1 MSNDEK
7 YMRMAIRLAEKAQ
20 GRTSPNPVVGAV
32 IVKNNRIVGRGY
44 HKKAG
49 LPHAEVNALKQA
61 GKTAKG
67 ATLYV
72 SLEPC
77 DHFGRT
83 APCTDAIIKSG
94 IKKVIIGMKDPN
106 PLNNGKGIKKLKDQ
120 GIKVVISGIQKEAE
134 SINRPYLKFITKRL
148 PFITVK
154 VAQSLDGKIAT
165 KTGDSK
171 WISSE
176 DSRRYVHWLR
186 SRADAVMVG
195 ANTVIRDDPLLL
207 SKLSK
212 DRQPARIIINGNSRI
227 PAKSKIFF
235 TSAKSPVMLASS
247 ILGSNEARGFHSSE
261 RNPAPR
267 IPRLKAGGVGRRD
280 KRVDLIKLLEILA
293 KNGIMHILVEGGGE
307 LISSLIG
314 RDLVDRMIIF
324 IAPKVIG
331 GRRAITSVEGSGV
344 ARVKD
349 AFNFKIKNI
358 RRFKKDIMIEAER

>member
-1 MSNDEK
+1 
-7 YMRMAIRLAEKAQ
+7 LAKKAE
-20 GRTSPNPVVGAV
+20 GRTSPNPLVGAV

-61 GKTAKG
+61 EKAAKG

-94 IKKVIIGMKDPN
+94 IKKVVIGMKDPN
-106 PLNNGKGIKKLKDQ
+106 PLNNGKGIKKLKNQ
-120 GIKVVISGIQKEAE
+120 GLKVIISGIRKEAE
-134 SINRPYLKFITKRL
+134 SINRPYLKFITKKL

-195 ANTVIRDDPLLL
+195 ANTAVRDDPLLL

-212 DRQPARIIINGNSRI
+212 DRQPARIIIDGDSKI
-227 PAKSKIFF
+227 PAALRIF
-235 TSAKSPVMLASS
+235 SISDKSPVMLASS
-247 ILGSNEARGFHSSE
+247 ILGGN
-261 RNPAPR
+261 
-267 IPRLKAGGVGRRD
+267 
-280 KRVDLIKLLEILA
+280 KRADLIRLLEILA
-293 KNGIMHILVEGGGE
+293 QKGIMHILVEGGGE
-307 LISSLIG
+307 LISSLIEK
-314 RDLVDRMIIF
+314 DLVDRMIIF

-331 GRRAITSVEGSGV
+331 GRHAITSVEGSGV
-344 ARVKD
+344 TRVKN

-358 RRFKKDIMIEAER
+358 RRFRKDIMIEAER

>member
-7 YMRMAIRLAEKAQ
+7 YMRMAIRLAKKAE

-32 IVKNNRIVGRGY
+32 IVKSNRIVGRGY
-44 HKKAG
+44 HKRAG

-61 GKTAKG
+61 GKTAKD

-83 APCTDAIIKSG
+83 APCTDAIIKNG
-94 IKKVIIGMKDPN
+94 IKKVVIGMKDPN

-120 GIKVVISGIQKEAE
+120 GIKVVISNIQKEAK

-171 WISSE
+171 WVSSE

-186 SRADAVMVG
+186 SKVDAVMVG

-212 DRQPARIIINGNSRI
+212 DRQPARIIINGNSKI

-247 ILGSNEARGFHSSE
+247 ILGSN
-261 RNPAPR
+261 
-267 IPRLKAGGVGRRD
+267 K
-280 KRVDLIKLLEILA
+280 KVDLIKLLEILA
-293 KNGIMHILVEGGGE
+293 KKGIMHILVEGGGE

-344 ARVKD
+344 ARIED

>member
-94 IKKVIIGMKDPN
+94 IKKVVIGMKDPN

-186 SRADAVMVG
+186 SKADAVMVG

-247 ILGSNEARGFHSSE
+247 ILGSN
-261 RNPAPR
+261 
-267 IPRLKAGGVGRRD
+267 